1 MNDSYWINLYKP
13 KGISSAKAVAIIKK
27 FGKFAK
33 VGHGGT
39 LDPAAEGVLPIAVNK
54 ATKTASSIEST
65 CKKYFFTITWGEDR
79 DTDDSEGK
87 VIATSNLRPTA
98 WQIVNSLASF
108 CGKISQTPSKFSAI
122 KVDGK
127 RAYKLARTNTDF
139 EMKSREITIYQ
150 IKLCQ
155 SLENSASFEVLCS
168 KGTFVRTIARQ
179 LSDKMQVC
187 GFVSKLVR
195 LQVGNFDVANTISLR
210 QFTLVSKNLSPTA
223 NPTIQNS
230 AISRAKITIPAIF
243 KQYIKIDLTLE
254 QSKKLNNGICL
265 SIDTDFLA
273 KFAVIDN
280 LRHQQQDPLNY
291 RNISLHNSLPIL
303 VFYNNNNITIA
314 EIIENENIACK
325 INKNYKNLL
334 EFERMNS
341 QINSWSLV
349 RKITSTKLASGF
361 LLRSSVVLQTF

>member
-1 MNDSYWINLYKP
+1 MNDNYWINLYKP
-13 KGISSAKAVAIIKK
+13 QGISSAKAVAIIKK

-39 LDPAAEGVLPIAVNK
+39 LDPAAEGVLPIAINK
-54 ATKTASSIEST
+54 ATRTASSIEST
-65 CKKYFFTITWGEDR
+65 RKKYFFTITWGEDR

-87 VIATSNLRPTA
+87 VIATNNLRPTT

-108 CGKISQTPSKFSAI
+108 CGKINQTPSKFSAI

-127 RAYKLARTNTDF
+127 RAYKLARANADF

-168 KGTFVRTIARQ
+168 KGTFVRTLARQ

-195 LQVGNFDVANTISLR
+195 LQVGNFDVADTISLQ
-210 QFTLVSKNLSPTA
+210 QFVLTSKNLSPTA
-223 NPTIQNS
+223 NSTMQNS
-230 AISRAKITIPAIF
+230 AISRAKITIPTIF
-243 KQYIKIDLTLE
+243 KQYLRIDLTLE

-265 SIDTDFLA
+265 SIDQNFLE
-273 KFAVIDN
+273 KFAVVDN
-280 LRHQQQDPLNY
+280 LHHQQQESLVY
-291 RNISLHNSLPIL
+291 HNISSHNSLPIL

-341 QINSWSLV
+341 QITSWSLV
-349 RKITSTKLASGF
+349 RKITSAKLASGF